1 MRYIILILIIII
13 LSLLLF
19 QKCEEEPR
27 VITKT
32 VTKVETKDI
41 KEPINNYK
49 IGLPKR
55 YVVVEIETKKID
67 YRDSIVYVP
76 YNLTDSLKLNRYPIS
91 LLSNKAKFEGFALTS
106 GKLYDFDGV
115 ISYPE
120 TTITNNTETVIREA
134 QSGLFGFIQSN
145 TRLNMFGAGLDWQ
158 IKNKFIVGAN
168 VTHNTIFENTN
179 INLKLG
185 IRL

>member
-1 MRYIILILIIII
+1 MRYIVLILIIII

-32 VTKVETKDI
+32 KTVTK
-41 KEPINNYK
+41 
-49 IGLPKR
+49 
-55 YVVVEIETKKID
+55 IETIYDTIEKVVIGKPEKVYIKVPEVQ
-67 YRDSIVYVP
+67 YRDSIVYIPVS
-76 YNLTDSLKLNRYPIS
+76 LKDSLRVNRYPLS

-120 TTITNNTETVIREA
+120 TTITNDTETIIREA

-145 TRLNMFGAGLDWQ
+145 TQLNMFGAGLDWQ
-158 IKNKFIVGAN
+158 IQNKFIVGTN
-168 VTHNTIFENTN
+168 ITHNTIFENTN